1 MSETLCTPP
10 IVLLPPPAPPAQAA
24 PMVPMVGEARTA
36 DLGDGGRRRG
46 GVPVGAALG
55 LPLLVGLLLSGRRAT
70 WTPGAALSS
79 LIDQGTTSGSA
90 RLPIW
95 VDELHRMLPSQPD
108 PILTPL
114 AAHGMPVTSLLMVAG
129 ASLIFSAVLLLL
141 LAKFAGMGERARFD
155 NALACALHLKIL
167 VLALNWGA
175 GSLTRLAPPGTLALL
190 GGPTVAL
197 IGCGLVAALL
207 VVRADF
213 ETGLPR
219 AALAVSFA
227 VVLPLLIPMAAPF
240 LLAPVFPAV
249 GY

>member
-1 MSETLCTPP
+1 MPETLSPPP
-10 IVLLPPPAPPAQAA
+10 IVLLSPPAPPATAPGAA
-24 PMVPMVGEARTA
+24 DTTA
-36 DLGDGGRRRG
+36 AGDRAPRRG
-46 GVPVGAALG
+46 GIPVGAALG

-79 LIDQGTTSGSA
+79 LMDQGTTSGAA

-95 VDELHRMLPSQPD
+95 ADELHRLLPAQPD

-114 AAHGMPVTSLLMVAG
+114 AAHGMPVASLLMVAG